1 MAQVRAMYTCNK
13 KFVVLQST
21 IAQHMVTHIHSSCS
35 CNHLHGTT
43 IGVMALH
50 SVLNYSMEETS
61 LNKHGEVQQ
70 TPMHTGPP
78 V

>member
-1 MAQVRAMYTCNK
+1 MYTHNK

-21 IAQHMVTHIHSSCS
+21 IAQHMVTHIHSSCL

-43 IGVMALH
+43 IGIMALRP
-50 SVLNYSMEETS
+50 VLNYGKEETS

-70 TPMHTGPP
+70 TPMHTGSP